1 MIVLKKIIKKQIN
14 FFFILTLIILILIS
28 IFKKSNYLII
38 TVYPEQTAFLLKSK
52 SVKTEIDKDYLR
64 GVRNK
69 FIYSK
74 FKKFNLNNKVSDKI
88 SKLYESFQIIQKK
101 NYYILIL
108 YEKKFSLEKK
118 QEIEKILRNYYKK
131 ISINQNILALNEAYK
146 IYLNRHNSEK
156 LYYMDK
162 ENVFYYNQ
170 QKKILS
176 LIRQDELSFI
186 KVKYDSQ
193 HL

>member
-52 SVKTEIDKDYLR
+52 SVKTEIDKNYLR
-64 GVRNK
+64 SVRNK

-118 QEIEKILRNYYKK
+118 QEIEKILRDYYKK
-131 ISINQNILALNEAYK
+131 ISINQNILALNETYK
-146 IYLNRHNSEK
+146 IYLNHHNSEK